1 MIGRI
6 ALVGAA
12 IAASLSRAEAAPPA
26 PPAPAPTGGAE
37 VFAVRAKVL
46 DLGDGRRV
54 ENGILLIDG
63 EKVRAAG
70 AGVQIPS
77 GAAVVDHD
85 GFVTAGMVACHSYD
99 GLVGESA
106 DPTRSMMPGAR
117 IIDAF
122 DPTDADFGRAL
133 AAGITTIVLT
143 PAPTNLVGGRAAV
156 VKTSGGRVVEND
168 AHLMLSFSS
177 RALSPNRF
185 PTSSSGA
192 IAELEGRFKAPR
204 GAFAEVTSG
213 KRLVILDA
221 GSRNEL
227 RRALDFAE
235 RHGLKG
241 AINGGDRAGELL
253 RDVRKSG
260 LGVIVGPFRENSSSL
275 ELDSVVAL
283 GEARVPLGFGLD
295 APFRHPDALRF
306 SAALCV
312 RAGLD
317 PEVAWKALTSDGAR
331 IANVHKE
338 LGRLDAGL
346 DADFVLWTGDPL
358 DLTSAVVE
366 VYVDGVRV
374 HGGAR

>member
-1 MIGRI
+1 VIGRF

-12 IAASLSRAEAAPPA
+12 IAAALSPAQAAHSA
-26 PPAPAPTGGAE
+26 PLAE

-54 ENGILLIDG
+54 ENGVLVVDG
-63 EKVRAAG
+63 GKVRAAG

-77 GAAVVDHD
+77 DVAVIDHD
-85 GFVTAGMVACHSYD
+85 GYVTAGMVACHSYD
-99 GLVGESA
+99 GLSGENA
-106 DPTRSMMPGAR
+106 DPTRAVMPEAR

-122 DPTDADFGRAL
+122 DPSAADFARAL

-143 PAPTNLVGGRAAV
+143 PAPTNLVSGRAAV
-156 VKTSGGRVVEND
+156 VKTAGGRVVEND

-177 RALSPNRF
+177 QALSLNRY

-192 IAELEGRFKAPR
+192 VAELEARFKAPR
-204 GAFAEVTSG
+204 GAFAEVTAG
-213 KRLVILDA
+213 KRQVILDA
-221 GSRNEL
+221 RSRNEVQ
-227 RRALDFAE
+227 RALDFAE

-241 AINGGDRAGELL
+241 AVNGANRAGELL
-253 RDVRKSG
+253 QDVRKSG
-260 LGVIVGPFRENSSSL
+260 LGVIVGPFGEGTSSL
-275 ELDSVVAL
+275 ALDSVVAL
-283 GEARVPLGFGLD
+283 GEARVPLAFGLD
-295 APFRHPDALRF
+295 APWTHPDALRF

-312 RAGLD
+312 RAGLE